1 MSTCLK
7 IRRDFAVL
15 VGVRYPDMPIAI
27 DGDALRPSQISR
39 PIPMLSE
46 LAEKISVGIKNLNAI
61 VHRIRH
67 VDVAF
72 FVQRDIRRRAK
83 ISGCGQP
90 VILAARSN
98 PAEQLQRVGVKD
110 EASGA
115 KIWEKCKALISR
127 GLTEGRPA
135 RARCSSRS
143 EKGRI
148 FDRFLRVNYFR
159 NSLILAALSYRK
171 LL

>member
-67 VDVAF
+67 VGVAF

-90 VILAARSN
+90 VILATRSN
-98 PAEQLQRVGVKD
+98 PAGSFSVS
-110 EASGA
+110 ASKTKHQGP
-115 KIWEKCKALISR
+115 R
-127 GLTEGRPA
+127 FGRNA
-135 RARCSSRS
+135 R
-143 EKGRI
+143 
-148 FDRFLRVNYFR
+148 L
-159 NSLILAALSYRK
+159 
-171 LL
+171 